1 MVDREEE
8 ADEEAQSMAAF
19 TAASA
24 LHITTTGGGTMKRR
38 ILQPIRA
45 ASTRKRA
52 LVGGLLIAVVAAIA
66 SAAGVGVRGADASTT
81 GCQLNSAK
89 GNIKHVIY
97 IQFDNT
103 HFRRDNP
110 NVPSDLE
117 QMPHLLNFIRGNGRL
132 LTNDH
137 TALISHTATG
147 ILTSLTGV
155 YPDRMG
161 QPVSNSFRY
170 FKTDGTTR
178 TGVSF
183 AYWTAP
189 LFDPAGST
197 TDTTPEMINENGKIA
212 PAPWVPYTRA
222 GCDFGAVGTAN
233 TVLENTAIDIPTV
246 FGAGSPEAQE
256 VSSNPGQAFADFVGV
271 GVHCAQSSALC
282 SSANHGRP
290 DLLPDEP
297 GANGYSGF
305 NGLFG
310 AKYVDPV
317 IKPSGPMTDL
327 NGNVIQDASGHV
339 GFPGFD
345 GMEATVSLSW
355 VAQMQEA
362 GVPVTYAYISDA
374 HDDHG
379 TAGNIHFAYGPGEAG
394 YTQQLHDYDL
404 AFQKFFDRLAADGIN
419 KSNTLFVFTVDE
431 GDHFV
436 GDAPTPEGCTGAPGH
451 ECTYSRVGEINA
463 DLRRMVYTQTGDSTL
478 FSVHSD
484 DAPTVYVNGTAAQPI
499 RDQTDPV
506 VRNLEREMAGLNWLN
521 PYTGQ
526 VENNIMVGLAD
537 HTEMKTLHMVTS
549 DPFRTPTFTPFADPN
564 WFFFATGGATPSTCA
579 TPDACAFIP
588 ARTNQSF
595 AWNHGDIQDEIAS
608 TWIGMVGPGVD
619 QSATPDQTW
628 TDHTDLRPTILSL
641 VGLKDDYTHDGRLL
655 SGDLSGYAIPA
666 AVKKSGSN
674 FTNLAN
680 AYKQLNAPFG
690 TFAMNTLKASTTALA
705 SNDAG
710 DATYNSIEGQIQ
722 SLTSQRDA
730 LAVQIKAALDG
741 ATFDNQPLNSA
752 QVQAW
757 LSQAQSLQNQA
768 ATLAGP

>member
-1 MVDREEE
+1 M
-8 ADEEAQSMAAF
+8 
-19 TAASA
+19 
-24 LHITTTGGGTMKRR
+24 
-38 ILQPIRA
+38 
-45 ASTRKRA
+45 TRKGRLGA
-52 LVGGLLIAVVAAIA
+52 VGVLVLACLV
-66 SAAGVGVRGADASTT
+66 AAGVAAAQLRSNANAVRAAAATSS
-81 GCQLNSAK
+81 CQLNSPH

-117 QMPHLLNFIRGNGRL
+117 QMPHLLNFITGNGTL
-132 LTNDH
+132 LGNDH

-212 PAPWVPYTRA
+212 PAPWVPYTQA
-222 GCDFGAVGTAN
+222 GCDFGAVATAN
-233 TVLENTAIDIPTV
+233 TILENTAIDIPTV
-246 FGAGSPEAQE
+246 FGAGSDQAKE
-256 VSSNPGQAFADFVGV
+256 VATNPGQAFADFVGI
-271 GVHCAQSSALC
+271 GVHCARDSSLC
-282 SSANHGRP
+282 SAANGGRP

-297 GANGYSGF
+297 LAAGYTGYD
-305 NGLFG
+305 GLFG
-310 AKYVDPV
+310 AKYVDPQIFPGGV
-317 IKPSGPMTDL
+317 PTDL
-327 NGNVIQDASGHV
+327 DGNTIQNASGHV

-355 VAQMQEA
+355 VAHMQEA
-362 GVPVTYAYISDA
+362 GIPVTYAYISDA
-374 HDDHG
+374 HDGHG
-379 TAGNIHFAYGPGEAG
+379 VAGNIHFAYGPGEED
-394 YTQQLHDYDL
+394 YHKQLLAYDDAFGKFFADL
-404 AFQKFFDRLAADGIN
+404 AANGIN

-436 GDAPTPEGCTGAPGH
+436 GDTPTPAGCDGLTTPTF
-451 ECTYSRVGEINA
+451 CTYNRVGEINA
-463 DLRRMVYTQTGDSTL
+463 DLRRMIFTQFGDSTL

-484 DAPTVYVNGTAAQPI
+484 DAPTVYVNGTGAQPI

-506 VRNLEREMAGLNWLN
+506 VRNLEREMAGLSWLN
-521 PYTGQ
+521 PYTNT
-526 VENNIMVGLAD
+526 VENNIMVAEAD
-537 HTEMKTLHMVTS
+537 HAGMNTLHMVTA

-564 WFFFATGGATPSTCA
+564 WFFFATGGTTPATCA
-579 TPDACAFIP
+579 TPGACAFIP
-588 ARTNQSF
+588 ARTSQSF

-608 TWIGMVGPGVD
+608 TWIGMVGPGVANNGVD
-619 QSATPDQTW
+619 NSTW
-628 TDHTDLRPTILSL
+628 SDHTDLRPTILDL
-641 VGLKDDYTHDGRLL
+641 VGLKDDYGHDGRLL
-655 SGDLSGYAIPA
+655 TPDLNGWAIPA
-666 AVKKSGSN
+666 AVKKYDG
-674 FTNLAN
+674 FAKVAV

-690 TFAMNTLKASTTALA
+690 TFGIDILKASTTALA
-705 SNDAG
+705 SNSAD
-710 DATYNSIEGQIQ
+710 DTTYTQIESQIQ

-730 LAVQIKAALDG
+730 LASQMKAALDA
-741 ATFDNQPLNSA
+741 ATFEGQPITE
-752 QVQAW
+752 Q
-757 LSQAQSLQNQA
+757 QAQSLVAQA
-768 ATLAGP
+768 QTLFDHAHGLATGS

>member
-1 MVDREEE
+1 MLGSIATQRSRALSQMSLLRLLSILLIVSLTLLPSG
-8 ADEEAQSMAAF
+8 ALAAP
-19 TAASA
+19 ASA
-24 LHITTTGGGTMKRR
+24 
-38 ILQPIRA
+38 PP
-45 ASTRKRA
+45 AS
-52 LVGGLLIAVVAAIA
+52 
-66 SAAGVGVRGADASTT
+66 
-81 GCQLNSAK
+81 CQLNSPK

-103 HFRRDNP
+103 HFLRDNP

-117 QMPHLLNFIRGNGRL
+117 QMPHLLNFITSNGRL
-132 LTNDH
+132 QANDH
-137 TALISHTATG
+137 TVLISHTATG

-212 PAPWVPYTRA
+212 PAPWVPFTRA
-222 GCDFGAVGTAN
+222 GCDFGAVATAN
-233 TVLENTAIDIPTV
+233 TILENTAIDIPTV

-256 VSSNPGQAFADFVGV
+256 VVANPAQAFADFVGI
-271 GVHCAQSSALC
+271 GIHCAAGSAVC
-282 SSANHGRP
+282 SAANNGKS

-297 GANGYSGF
+297 GGYNGF

-310 AKYVDPV
+310 AKYVNPV

-327 NGNVIQDASGHV
+327 NGSVIQDATGHI

-362 GVPVTYAYISDA
+362 GIPVTYAYISDA
-374 HDDHG
+374 HDGHG
-379 TAGNIHFAYGPGEAG
+379 TSGNIHFAYGPGEAG
-394 YTQQLHDYDL
+394 YVQQLKDYDL

-436 GDAPTPEGCTGAPGH
+436 GDAPTPAGCDGITTP
-451 ECTYSRVGEINA
+451 CTYNRVGEINA
-463 DLRRMVYTQTGDSTL
+463 DLRRMVLTQFNDSTN
-478 FSVHSD
+478 FTVHSD
-484 DAPTVYVNGTAAQPI
+484 DAPNVYITGNPA
-499 RDQTDPV
+499 QTDPV
-506 VRNLEREMAGLNWLN
+506 TRNLEREMAQLNWLN
-521 PYTGQ
+521 PYTGA
-526 VENNIMVGLAD
+526 VENNIMVALAD
-537 HTEMKTLHMVTS
+537 QTEMKTLHMVTA
-549 DPFRTPTFTPFADPN
+549 DPFRTPTFTPFADPD
-564 WFFFATGGATPSTCA
+564 WFFFATGGAACA
-579 TPDACAFIP
+579 TPAACASIP

-619 QSATPDQTW
+619 AAGVDTSTW
-628 TDHTDLRPTILSL
+628 SDHTDVRPTILTL
-641 VGLKDDYTHDGRLL
+641 VGLKDDYTHDGRVLTEAL
-655 SGDLSGYAIPA
+655 SGFAVPS
-666 AVKKSGSN
+666 AVKKSTS
-674 FTNLAN
+674 FVQLAN
-680 AYKQLNAPFG
+680 IYKQLDASFG
-690 TFAMNTLKASTTALA
+690 SFAMDTLKASTKALA
-705 SNDAG
+705 SNDTG
-710 DATYNSIEGQIQ
+710 DATYNNIEGQIA
-722 SLTSQRDA
+722 SLTTQRNA
-730 LAVQIKAALDG
+730 LAAQIIAALNG
-741 ATFDNQPLNSA
+741 AEFNGNTISNA
-752 QVQAW
+752 QAQT
-757 LSQAQSLQNQA
+757 LIGQAQSLLDQA
-768 ATLAGP
+768 HTLATQP

>member
-1 MVDREEE
+1 MRGRGLG
-8 ADEEAQSMAAF
+8 
-19 TAASA
+19 A
-24 LHITTTGGGTMKRR
+24 LGV
-38 ILQPIRA
+38 
-45 ASTRKRA
+45 
-52 LVGGLLIAVVAAIA
+52 LVLACLVAAGIA
-66 SAAGVGVRGADASTT
+66 TAQVRTSASSSAAAPVPS
-81 GCQLNSAK
+81 CQLNSPH

-103 HFRRDNP
+103 HFRRDNA

-117 QMPHLLNFIRGNGRL
+117 QMPNLLNFIEGNGTL
-132 LTNDH
+132 LANDH

-222 GCDFGAVGTAN
+222 GCDFGAVATAN
-233 TVLENTAIDIPTV
+233 TILENTAIDIPTV
-246 FGAGSPEAQE
+246 FGPASPEAAE
-256 VSSNPGQAFADFVGV
+256 VATNPGQAFADFVGI

-282 SSANHGRP
+282 SVANNGRP
-290 DLLPDEP
+290 DNLADEP
-297 GANGYSGF
+297 GGYNGYS
-305 NGLFG
+305 GLFG
-310 AKYVDPV
+310 AKYVDPL
-317 IKPSGPMTDL
+317 IFPGGTPTDL
-327 NGNVIQDASGHV
+327 DGHTVQDASGHV

-355 VAQMQEA
+355 VAHMQEA
-362 GVPVTYAYISDA
+362 GIPVTYAYISDA
-374 HDDHG
+374 HDGHG

-394 YTQQLHDYDL
+394 YVQQLKDYDR
-404 AFQKFFDRLAADGIN
+404 AFGQFFTDLSNHGIN

-436 GDAPTPEGCTGAPGH
+436 GDAPTPSGCDGVTTP
-451 ECTYSRVGEINA
+451 CTYNRVGEINA
-463 DLRRMVYTQTGDSTL
+463 DLRRMLYTQTGDSTL

-499 RDQTDPV
+499 RDQTDPT
-506 VRNLEREMAGLNWLN
+506 VRQLEREIAGLNWVN
-521 PYTGQ
+521 PYTNT
-526 VENNIMVGLAD
+526 VENNIMVALAD
-537 HTEMKTLHMVTS
+537 HAGMKTLHLITA

-564 WFFFATGGATPSTCA
+564 WFFFATGGSTPATCA
-579 TPDACAFIP
+579 TPGACAFIP
-588 ARTNQSF
+588 ARSNSSF

-608 TWIGMVGPGVD
+608 TWIGMVGPGVAD
-619 QSATPDQTW
+619 NGVDSTTW
-628 TDHTDLRPTILSL
+628 SDHTDLRPTMLDL
-641 VGLKDDYTHDGRLL
+641 VGLKDDYGHDGRLL
-655 SGDLSGYAIPA
+655 TPDLIGFAIPA
-666 AVKKSGSN
+666 AVLRSGG
-674 FTNLAN
+674 FAKVAD

-690 TFAMNTLKASTTALA
+690 SFAMDILKASTKALA
-705 SNDAG
+705 SGSSSD
-710 DATYNSIEGQIQ
+710 DSTYTSIESQVQ

-730 LAVQIKAALDG
+730 LAAQMKAALDA
-741 ATFDNQPLNSA
+741 ATFNGQAITQQQA
-752 QVQAW
+752 QSLV
-757 LSQAQSLQNQA
+757 SQAQSLFDQA
-768 ATLAGP
+768 HALASS